1 MDKKLYEHKTVI
13 ISDGQ
18 KKLYEVVKSGRQKS
32 GGQKKGFHK
41 KDSLR
46 ELDRG
51 HQIDARGGNLH
62 SFATGPE

>member
-1 MDKKLYEHKTVI
+1 MAN
-13 ISDGQ
+13 GQ
-18 KKLYEVVKSGRQKS
+18 NKLYEVVQSSVGRQKS
-32 GGQKKGFHK
+32 GFHK
-41 KDSLR
+41 KDSLQ

>member
-1 MDKKLYEHKTVI
+1 MAN
-13 ISDGQ
+13 GQ
-18 KKLYEVVKSGRQKS
+18 NKLYEVVKSSVGRQKS
-32 GGQKKGFHK
+32 GGQKKGVHK